1 MIKNLTQ
8 EILKIEENMAT
19 AFNQREVE
27 KVLSFIDPNFIGFS
41 STTHGR
47 IQGLDGFRKTIEYYL
62 DESERVEYSVSDI
75 QVTEFDPLAIATF
88 HWVVIIHHGSHKHE
102 IPGRG
107 THVFRETSDGLKI
120 IHEHFSRA
128 HHQ

>member
-1 MIKNLTQ
+1 MIKNLTK
-8 EILKIEENMAT
+8 EIQKIEENMAT
-19 AFNQREVE
+19 AFNQRKVE

-41 STTHGR
+41 STTHDR

-75 QVTEFDPLAIATF
+75 QVNEFDPLAIATF
-88 HWVVIIHHGSHKHE
+88 HWVVVIYRGSHKHE

-107 THVFRETSDGLKI
+107 THVFRRTDGGLKI